1 LKEYIYTLEDK
12 VKENS
17 QKIEKI
23 NEEIKELVISSFDI
37 NLNTMEKYKS
47 LVGDLEEP
55 SEESEPK

>member
-1 LKEYIYTLEDK
+1 MEDK

-17 QKIEKI
+17 QKMDKI

-47 LVGDLEEP
+47 LVDDLGEP